1 MIQRIQTIFLFVAF
15 ILGILAFFFPIASFS
30 FDENWIILGLLG
42 VENYSTQEI
51 TINTLPLIIIM
62 GLISLIAFLT
72 IFIYK
77 NRIAQ
82 IRILR
87 FGILLNVVYLVL
99 LFFFYVP
106 DIEEATGTTA
116 DYITQAGIYFPLAIL
131 VFFLLASR
139 FIMKDEKLIRSAD
152 RIR

>member
-1 MIQRIQTIFLFVAF
+1 MIQRIQSIFLFVAF
-15 ILGILAFFFPIASFS
+15 ILGVLAFFFPIANFS
-30 FDENWIILGLLG
+30 YDENWIVLKLLG
-42 VENYSTQEI
+42 VENFSVQEI
-51 TINTLPLIIIM
+51 EINTLPLMIIM
-62 GLISLIAFLT
+62 GLISLIAFIT

-87 FGILLNVVYLVL
+87 FGVLLNVVYLAL

-106 DIEEATGTTA
+106 DIEEVTGATA
-116 DYITQAGIYFPLAIL
+116 DYITEAGIYFPIAIL
-131 VFFLLASR
+131 ILFLLASR

>member
-1 MIQRIQTIFLFVAF
+1 MIQRIQTIFLFIAF
-15 ILGILAFFFPIASFS
+15 ILGVLAFFFPIANFS
-30 FDENWIILGLLG
+30 FAENWIILSLLG
-42 VENYSTQEI
+42 VENYSIHEI
-51 TINTLPLIIIM
+51 TINTLPLMIIM
-62 GLISLIAFLT
+62 GLIALIAFMT

-87 FGILLNVVYLVL
+87 FGILLNIVYLAL

-106 DIEEATGTTA
+106 DIEKVTGATA
-116 DYITQAGIYFPLAIL
+116 EYITQAGIYFPIAIL
-131 VFFLLASR
+131 LLFLLASR